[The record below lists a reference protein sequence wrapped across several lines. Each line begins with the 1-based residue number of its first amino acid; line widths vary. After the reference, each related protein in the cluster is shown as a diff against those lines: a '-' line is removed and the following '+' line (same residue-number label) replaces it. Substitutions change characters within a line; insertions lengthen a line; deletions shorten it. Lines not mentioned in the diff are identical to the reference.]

1 MRTASIAGRHKV
13 YINIMREGRERER
26 DVCEERVERERIEN
40 ISNPLKQNRKA
51 YHYYSFTISC

>member
-1 MRTASIAGRHKV
+1 MLYICEFCFKYMRTASIAGRHKV
-13 YINIMREGRERER
+13 YINIMREGR
-26 DVCEERVERERIEN
+26 ERERIEN